1 MTSDALPQATAV
13 RPRSLW
19 FNSAYIL
26 LMSGKTTQII
36 GAGLA
41 SFAVPLIAFSI
52 TGSVVAAGLVA
63 TVGELGYLVAT
74 LPAGVIADRV
84 DRRRLLV
91 VCSVIGVVLW
101 ASLAVAAMMSVL
113 SVWHLG
119 AVVFGSAI
127 IGSFYTPAESAGI
140 QQVVPTEQLGSAM
153 AAMEGR
159 SAVASLVAGPIGGI
173 LYGFS
178 RTWPLVASVVGYAI
192 AGICTA
198 LVRRPLN
205 GDLSHTRASS
215 AVSALA
221 EGIRFVRHV
230 SFLRTG
236 IVIFALL
243 NLGFAGMLYALNL
256 HLVSTHVQPLLIG
269 LVNAVAGGAMV
280 IGAILAGPLVKRF
293 PSGPLSIACLG
304 VAVVGIVGLAAT
316 TTYVF
321 YLVWM
326 AVATILIPPLN
337 AGLLGYSIAVTPAEL
352 QGRMNSV
359 LALSSVAVSPIAPIV
374 ASALLGPLGVNL
386 TMTLFAIILLV
397 GVVMMAANRSLRR
410 IGKPDTWEADRIVW
424 PRVGDEAPVDNV
436 G

>member
-1 MTSDALPQATAV
+1 
-13 RPRSLW
+13 
-19 FNSAYIL
+19 
-26 LMSGKTTQII
+26 MSGKTTQII

-41 SFAVPLIAFSI
+41 SFAVPLIAFSL

-63 TVGELGYLVAT
+63 TVGELGYLIAT
-74 LPAGVIADRV
+74 LPSGVIADRV
-84 DRRRLLV
+84 DRRKLLI
-91 VCSVIGVVLW
+91 VCSLIGVVLW
-101 ASLAVAAMMSVL
+101 ASLVVAAAMSML
-113 SVWHLG
+113 TVWQLG

-127 IGSFYTPAESAGI
+127 IGSFYAPAESAGI

-159 SAVASLVAGPIGGI
+159 SAVASLVAGPVGGV

-178 RTWPLVASVVGYAI
+178 RSWPLVASAVGYAV

-198 LVRRPLN
+198 LVKRPLN
-205 GDLSHTRASS
+205 GDLSHTKASS

-221 EGIRFVRHV
+221 EGIRFVRSV

-236 IVIFALL
+236 ILIFSLL
-243 NLGFAGMLYALNL
+243 NLGFGGMLYALNL
-256 HLVSTHVQPLLIG
+256 HLVSTHTQPVLIG
-269 LVNAVAGGAMV
+269 LINAVAGAAMV
-280 IGAILAGPLVKRF
+280 IGALLAGPLVKRF

-337 AGLLGYSIAVTPAEL
+337 AGLLGYSVAVTPSEL

-386 TMTLFAIILLV
+386 TMSLFAVILLT
-397 GVVMMAANRSLRR
+397 GVVLMALNRDIRR
-410 IGKPDTWEADRIVW
+410 IGKPESWAADKIGW
-424 PRVGDEAPVDNV
+424 PKVVDD
-436 G
+436 GPISTLT

>member
-1 MTSDALPQATAV
+1 MTSAAASQSSDA
-13 RPRSLW
+13 RPPSLW
-19 FNSAYIL
+19 ANSAYVL

-41 SFAVPLIAFSI
+41 SFAVPLIAFSL
-52 TGSVVAAGLVA
+52 TGSIVAAGLVA
-63 TVGELGYLVAT
+63 TVGELGYLIAT
-74 LPAGVIADRV
+74 LPSGVIADRV
-84 DRRRLLV
+84 DRRKLLI
-91 VCSVIGVVLW
+91 VCSLIGVVLW
-101 ASLAVAAMMSVL
+101 ASLVVAASMSML
-113 SVWHLG
+113 TVWQLG

-127 IGSFYTPAESAGI
+127 IGSFYAPAESAGI

-159 SAVASLVAGPIGGI
+159 SAVASLVAGPVGGV

-178 RTWPLVASVVGYAI
+178 RSWPLVASVVGYAV

-205 GDLSHTRASS
+205 GDLTHTKASS

-221 EGIRFVRHV
+221 EGIRFVRSV

-236 IVIFALL
+236 ILIFSLL
-243 NLGFAGMLYALNL
+243 NLGFGGMLYALNL
-256 HLVSTHVQPLLIG
+256 HLVSTHTQPVLIG
-269 LVNAVAGGAMV
+269 LINAVAGAAMV
-280 IGAILAGPLVKRF
+280 IGALLAGPLVKRF

-337 AGLLGYSIAVTPAEL
+337 AGLLGYSVAVTPSEL

-374 ASALLGPLGVNL
+374 AGALLGPLGVNR
-386 TMTLFAIILLV
+386 TMSLFAVILLT
-397 GVVMMAANRSLRR
+397 GVVLMALNRDIRR
-410 IGKPDTWEADRIVW
+410 IGKPDSWAADKIEW
-424 PRVGDEAPVDNV
+424 PKSEGNA

>member
-1 MTSDALPQATAV
+1 MTSAAAPQPSAV
-13 RPRSLW
+13 RPPSLW
-19 FNSAYIL
+19 TNSAYVL

-41 SFAVPLIAFSI
+41 SFAVPLIAFSL
-52 TGSVVAAGLVA
+52 TGSVIAAGLVA
-63 TVGELGYLVAT
+63 TVGELGYLIAT
-74 LPAGVIADRV
+74 LPSGVIADRV
-84 DRRRLLV
+84 DRRKLLII
-91 VCSVIGVVLW
+91 CSLVGVALW
-101 ASLAVAAMMSVL
+101 ASLVAAAAMSVL
-113 SVWHLG
+113 TVWQLG

-127 IGSFYTPAESAGI
+127 IGSFYAPAESAGI

-159 SAVASLVAGPIGGI
+159 SAVASLVAGPVGGV

-178 RTWPLVASVVGYAI
+178 RSWPLVASVVGYAV

-198 LVRRPLN
+198 LVKRPLN

-221 EGIRFVRHV
+221 EGIRFVRSV

-236 IVIFALL
+236 ILIFSLL
-243 NLGFAGMLYALNL
+243 NLGFGGMLYALNL
-256 HLVSTHVQPLLIG
+256 HLVSTHTQPVLIG
-269 LVNAVAGGAMV
+269 LINAVAGAAMV
-280 IGAILAGPLVKRF
+280 IGALLAGPLVKRF

-337 AGLLGYSIAVTPAEL
+337 AGLLGYSVAVTPSEL

-374 ASALLGPLGVNL
+374 AGALLGPLGVNL
-386 TMTLFAIILLV
+386 TMSLFAVILLT
-397 GVVMMAANRSLRR
+397 GVVLMAANRDIRR
-410 IGKPDTWEADRIVW
+410 IGKPDSWEADRIEW
-424 PRVGDEAPVDNV
+424 PKAMGDEPITTLT
-436 G
+436 